1 MVVLRM
7 YTQEPLI
14 LHIAV
19 LQFLQSTVLQNLK
32 LMSEPLQL
40 LLTMKVAELHNLLLL
55 HLEQVI
61 ILLVDLIQQQL
72 RQVCLESLIT
82 LRLRSILVFLREST
96 SMQDVDLLRNPLTL
110 YLIILFHILGL
121 DLHMPLV
128 LQELEVQPLLIL

>member
-1 MVVLRM
+1 M

-32 LMSEPLQL
+32 LMSELLQL

-72 RQVCLESLIT
+72 RQVCLESLT
-82 LRLRSILVFLREST
+82 TPRLRSIQVFLREST
-96 SMQDVDLLRNPLTL
+96 SMQDVDLLRNQLIL
-110 YLIILFHILGL
+110 YLIILFPILEL
-121 DLHMPLV
+121 DLHIPLV
-128 LQELEVQPLLIL
+128 LRELEVQPLLIL